1 MVIAAY
7 YNGGG
12 NAATA
17 VLKGTTPA
25 TETRKYI
32 QRIDKW
38 LTEDFGKYANKPA
51 KTREQA
57 YEDIW
62 NSNVPVDVKQKP

>member
-51 KTREQA
+51 KHGNKLMKIFGIATFR
-57 YEDIW
+57 
-62 NSNVPVDVKQKP
+62 